1 MRYRVARP
9 GAQRRKQRK
18 LTPKTKAM
26 KELTEQDRE
35 IIREA
40 ILYKMNML
48 AETKNKIGMPER
60 VQDAITDELRT
71 MREVLNKI

>member
-1 MRYRVARP
+1 MYCRMARP
-9 GAQRRKQRK
+9 GTQGRKFNQI
-18 LTPKTKAM
+18 TPKTKAM

>member
-1 MRYRVARP
+1 M
-9 GAQRRKQRK
+9 Q
-18 LTPKTKAM
+18 
-26 KELTEQDRE
+26 ELTEQDRE

-48 AETKNKIGMPER
+48 AETKNKMGMPER

-71 MREVLNKI
+71 MREALNKIYL

>member
-1 MRYRVARP
+1 
-9 GAQRRKQRK
+9 
-18 LTPKTKAM
+18 M

-48 AETKNKIGMPER
+48 AEIKNKMGMPER

-71 MREVLNKI
+71 MREVLNKIYL